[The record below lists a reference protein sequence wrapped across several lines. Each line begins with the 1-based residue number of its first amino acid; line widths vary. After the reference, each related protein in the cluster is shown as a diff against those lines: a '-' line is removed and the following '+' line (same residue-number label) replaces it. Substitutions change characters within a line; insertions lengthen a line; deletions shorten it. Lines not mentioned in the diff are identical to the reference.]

1 MTKHSLII
9 FGLLSIFIIGCSNSE
24 DTNPEAQLA
33 KDLSL
38 IDQYV
43 AEQGLDVDIDES
55 GIRYV
60 IKNEG
65 NGNFPET
72 GEIVRVDYEVFL
84 LNGTFVDTS
93 IEQTAR
99 ANNAFNEQREY
110 VPFQFRIGGGGVIE
124 GFDLGTRLLSLGGS
138 GTFLLP
144 SALAYGTGGT
154 PSGSVPANASL
165 IFNITLVE
173 ID

>member
-1 MTKHSLII
+1 MLKHSLL
-9 FGLLSIFIIGCSNSE
+9 FGILLILIVGCGGSE
-24 DTNPEAQLA
+24 DVDPETQLA
-33 KDLSL
+33 RDLSL

-43 AEQGLDVDIDES
+43 AEEGLDVDIAES

-60 IKNEG
+60 IRNEG
-65 NGNFPET
+65 NGNFPQA
-72 GEIVRVDYEVFL
+72 GEIVRVEYEVFL

-99 ANNAFNEQREY
+99 DNNAFNEQRDY
-110 VPFQFRIGGGGVIE
+110 APFQFRIGGGGVIE
-124 GFDLGTRLLSLGGS
+124 GFDLGTRLLSLGGN

-144 SALAYGTGGT
+144 SALAYGNSGT